1 MIYLCVVLRIITHI
15 ERVLLVNDCVIV
27 PDFGGFVLRRCP
39 ALFVAEENAFSPA
52 HNEIVFN
59 PALNHNDGLLTE
71 SYMQIYGMDFNEAQQ
86 TLRQD
91 LDEWKRALDEYGTV
105 SAGRLGSFRRN
116 EEGALIFEPEA
127 DASRYT
133 FDTYGLTSFY
143 MAPVGTERS
152 HDSLVTRL
160 PVSPQDSPSEETPR
174 TEKTGREV
182 PLLLRMMGRVA
193 GIAVAAVVL
202 FFLITTPVKDV
213 NRNSYTA
220 GFAPSEILTS
230 TFSAGEAEKTSPVQP
245 TKETDEPV
253 DLGPSLPEPSVEP
266 ATGAVQKTIHSS
278 TEIAIENVARRS
290 YYVIIGSFDSRSRA
304 RKFVSEIDP
313 AECRQIGMVRSG
325 QRIRVYAAKYD
336 NRAEAEAYVS
346 RLRKTEKFKTSWLYI
361 GHRDS

>member
-71 SYMQIYGMDFNEAQQ
+71 SYMQMYGTGFSEAQQ

-116 EEGALIFEPEA
+116 EDGALIFEPET
-127 DASRYT
+127 DTSRYT
-133 FDTYGLTSFY
+133 VDTYGLTSFY
-143 MAPVGTERS
+143 MASVGTERS
-152 HDSLVTRL
+152 HNSRVTGL
-160 PVSPQDSPSEETPR
+160 PVLLQDRPTEESPV
-174 TEKTGREV
+174 TEKTVRKA
-182 PLLLRMMGRVA
+182 PLPLRMMGRIA
-193 GIAVAAVVL
+193 GIAAAAVVL

-230 TFSAGEAEKTSPVQP
+230 TFSAGEAEKEKASPVESA
-245 TKETDEPV
+245 KETDEPV
-253 DLGPSLPEPSVEP
+253 ALVPSYPEPAVEP
-266 ATGAVQKTIHSS
+266 ATGAVQKTTSS
-278 TEIAIENVARRS
+278 PATRTRS
-290 YYVIIGSFDSRSRA
+290 KPYRS
-304 RKFVSEIDP
+304 
-313 AECRQIGMVRSG
+313 
-325 QRIRVYAAKYD
+325 
-336 NRAEAEAYVS
+336 
-346 RLRKTEKFKTSWLYI
+346 
-361 GHRDS
+361 